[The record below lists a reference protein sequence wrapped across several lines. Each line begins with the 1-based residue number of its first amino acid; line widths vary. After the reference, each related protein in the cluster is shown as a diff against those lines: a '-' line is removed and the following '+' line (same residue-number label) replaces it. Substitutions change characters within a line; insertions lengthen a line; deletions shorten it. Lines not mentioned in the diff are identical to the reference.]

1 MVERSVALEGDHE
14 TDANERPL
22 GSSCKRVVSMIFL
35 KEWTLLWSLP
45 RLYVLRRLSRVF
57 THC

>member
-35 KEWTLLWSLP
+35 KEWTLLSPDLGAP
-45 RLYVLRRLSRVF
+45 EPQNR
-57 THC
+57 